1 MAWLLTTHSFLTV
14 FLIPWPYLGTQQ
26 SLWRKSKLTL
36 KQSTVLESFIPVC
49 HPETEMDLWST
60 PGGMRREPE
69 PGGEHSFHFLHVS
82 SVLTCDTKG
91 MTVIQ
96 PQERR
101 LHTWEFNTKAFFTHS
116 LSSIYVQLSMTTQPV
131 KTPLHP
137 HFLPGDFTALLNKT
151 LQAFEHQPCA

>member
-1 MAWLLTTHSFLTV
+1 MRTLFQTAWDVTNNLAVSYQQEITHCCALWVTRSLCYNTTMVWLLTTHSFLTV
-14 FLIPWPYLGTQQ
+14 FLITWPYLGTQQ

-60 PGGMRREPE
+60 PRGMRREPE

-116 LSSIYVQLSMTTQPV
+116 LSSI
-131 KTPLHP
+131 
-137 HFLPGDFTALLNKT
+137 
-151 LQAFEHQPCA
+151 